1 MKCFWFNGEY
11 YGIFRNGVVFGTFF
25 PGTDAV
31 ALSTLNTTVVTKT
44 ERFPG
49 ENILLSATFSF
60 CPNPC

>member
-1 MKCFWFNGEY
+1 MKCLWFNSEY
-11 YGIFRNGVVFGTFF
+11 HGIFRNGVVFGTFF
-25 PGTDAV
+25 PDTYAV

-49 ENILLSATFSF
+49 ENILLSAAFSS

>member
-1 MKCFWFNGEY
+1 MVYSEMVWSLEH
-11 YGIFRNGVVFGTFF
+11 FF